1 MIREDIIPRNL
12 IFSVAAM
19 LVIAAAMAVYAWHV
33 RIRVVSAPSGS
44 ASSAHVAPPAV
55 GPTEQVTVY
64 VAHDD
69 LGVLKAQVIRIPLPS
84 GRQERAEELLRDL
97 IALYD
102 TSPSPHPLGPGSELR
117 NVYLVDPDLAVIDVN
132 GAFATGHPSGVLVEE
147 LTVASLIESLS
158 ANIPGIGRVKI
169 LVDGKTQDT
178 LAGHADLTEFY
189 DVAAVHQ
196 LAVQLQAAR

>member
-1 MIREDIIPRNL
+1 MIL
-12 IFSVAAM
+12 IAG
-19 LVIAAAMAVYAWHV
+19 AMAIYAWRM
-33 RIRVVSAPSGS
+33 RIRVVSVPLGS
-44 ASSAHVAPPAV
+44 TSSAHVPPPAT

-69 LGVLKAQVIRIPLPS
+69 AGSLRAQVIRIPLPS

-97 IALYD
+97 ITLYG
-102 TSPSPHPLGPGSELR
+102 TNPSPHPLGAGSELR
-117 NVYLVDPDLAVIDVN
+117 AVYLVDPDLAVIDLN
-132 GAFATGHPSGVLVEE
+132 SAFATGHPSGVLAEE
-147 LTVASLIESLS
+147 LTVTSLIESLS

-189 DVAAVHQ
+189 DVGAVHTLAEQ
-196 LAVQLQAAR
+196 LKAR